1 MKFLM
6 NFLFVA
12 SVLITH
18 SINIMAEE
26 NAEENAEEKAESSNV
41 IRGGMPLTEEEI
53 NKSIGRY
60 GEADEVTEDFEFAT
74 AENKLWLDN
83 HLGNIT
89 QPTSLY
95 YEFIKSGTYEEGFS
109 DSVYLKIVELNEDGT
124 KNTLLDFFT
133 AERKQTIPEG
143 NTTHIRG
150 NPVLGIYM
158 NGDVYD
164 MARITGGG
172 GNRYRYFLKQIKVA
186 LRETA
191 KVEPTTFSYNGEE
204 YKGEKVFF
212 TPYVKDPHRREFE
225 IFADK
230 YYEFI
235 FSDDIPG
242 KLYQITTIIPDKS
255 NELAEPLLMETLR
268 LIDVKQQDS

>member
-6 NFLFVA
+6 NFLFIA
-12 SVLITH
+12 SLLLTYSVDI
-18 SINIMAEE
+18 IAEE
-26 NAEENAEEKAESSNV
+26 GVEEAPEKSNV
-41 IRGGMPLTEEEI
+41 IKGGTSLTEEELS
-53 NKSIGRY
+53 KSIGRY
-60 GEADEVTEDFEFAT
+60 GEVDEIPEDFEFAT
-74 AENKLWLDN
+74 AENILWLDN

-164 MARITGGG
+164 MARITGGKA
-172 GNRYRYFLKQIKVA
+172 NRYRYFLKQIKVA

-191 KVEPTTFSYNGEE
+191 KVEPTTFSYNGKE

-212 TPYVKDPHRREFE
+212 TPYVKDLHRREFE

-235 FSDDIPG
+235 FSDGIPG

>member
-1 MKFLM
+1 MKLLM
-6 NFLFVA
+6 NFLFIA
-12 SVLITH
+12 SLLLTYSVDI
-18 SINIMAEE
+18 IAEE
-26 NAEENAEEKAESSNV
+26 GVEEAPEKSNV
-41 IRGGMPLTEEEI
+41 IKGGKALTEEELS
-53 NKSIGRY
+53 KSIGRY
-60 GEADEVTEDFEFAT
+60 GEVDEIPEDFEFAS
-74 AENKLWLDN
+74 AENMLWLDN

-95 YEFIKSGTYEEGFS
+95 YEFVKSGTYEEGFS
-109 DSVYLKIVELNEDGT
+109 DSVYLKILELNNDGT

-158 NGDVYD
+158 NGDVYE
-164 MARITGGG
+164 MARMTGGKA
-172 GNRYRYFLKQIKVA
+172 NRYRYFLKQIKVA

-191 KVEPTTFSYNGEE
+191 KVEATTFSYNGKE

-212 TPYVKDPHRREFE
+212 TPYVEDPHRRDFE

-230 YYEFI
+230 YYEII

-255 NELAEPLLMETLR
+255 NESAEPLVMETLR
-268 LIDVKQQDS
+268 LVDVKNQDS

>member
-1 MKFLM
+1 MSLQQIIKENNIKIGLWEIEESLEELLQLANTISTADF
-6 NFLFVA
+6 NTEKRKKEWIA
-12 SVLITH
+12 SRLLL
-18 SINIMAEE
+18 N
-26 NAEENAEEKAESSNV
+26 
-41 IRGGMPLTEEEI
+41 EI
-53 NKSIGRY
+53 NPNYSISYNAFG
-60 GEADEVTEDFEFAT
+60 A
-74 AENKLWLDN
+74 
-83 HLGNIT
+83 
-89 QPTSLY
+89 P
-95 YEFIKSGTYEEGFS
+95 
-109 DSVYLKIVELNEDGT
+109 ELNNDGT

-158 NGDVYD
+158 NGDVYE
-164 MARITGGG
+164 MARMTGGKA
-172 GNRYRYFLKQIKVA
+172 NRYRYFLKQIKVA

-191 KVEPTTFSYNGEE
+191 KVEATTFSYNGKE

-212 TPYVKDPHRREFE
+212 TPYVEDPHRRDFE

-230 YYEFI
+230 YYEII

>member
-1 MKFLM
+1 MKLLM
-6 NFLFVA
+6 NFLFIA
-12 SVLITH
+12 SLLLTYSVDI
-18 SINIMAEE
+18 IAEE
-26 NAEENAEEKAESSNV
+26 GVEEAPEKSNV
-41 IRGGMPLTEEEI
+41 IRGGKALTEEELS
-53 NKSIGRY
+53 KSIGRY
-60 GEADEVTEDFEFAT
+60 GEADEIPEDFEFAS
-74 AENKLWLDN
+74 AENILWLDN

-95 YEFIKSGTYEEGFS
+95 YEFVKSGTYEEGFS
-109 DSVYLKIVELNEDGT
+109 DSVYLKILELNDDGT

-158 NGDVYD
+158 NGDVYE
-164 MARITGGG
+164 MARMTGGKA
-172 GNRYRYFLKQIKVA
+172 NRYRYFLKQIKVA

-191 KVEPTTFSYNGEE
+191 KVEATTFSYNGKE

-212 TPYVKDPHRREFE
+212 TPYVGDPHRRDFE

-230 YYEFI
+230 YYEII

-242 KLYQITTIIPDKS
+242 KLYQITTIIHDKS
-255 NELAEPLLMETLR
+255 SESAEPLVMETLK
-268 LIDVKQQDS
+268 LVDVKNQDS